1 MSSSKIS
8 DNYQII
14 KSIGQGAFGT
24 VYLTRSADGNYY
36 ASKVEQRKEHS
47 RVIDEYKIYRL
58 LNKRGFKASHGLP
71 NIYSLIQTP
80 KFNMMVMELLGPSLD
95 SLFNKSGKQF
105 SIETVLLLGINIITL
120 LERLHKAGFIHRD
133 IKPNNFL
140 VGYDINYDKLY
151 LTDFGLSK
159 PYIKDGKHIAYNTKR
174 SLIGTLRYASVNMHM
189 GIEPSRR
196 DDLESVGYMLIYFL
210 KGVLPWQGLKKKK
223 GDDQVELIG
232 NVKISTSLD
241 KLCDGL
247 HKNFKKYISIC
258 RNLKFD
264 ETPDYDTLRDC
275 LNEIAE
281 DLSITLK
288 YQWVKIQEKSS
299 RRHRN
304 NDDDDDDDDNDNDDN
319 DSSNKSNKSTDRSN
333 DDY

>member
-1 MSSSKIS
+1 MTGTNIAG

-14 KSIGQGAFGT
+14 KSIGKGAFGT
-24 VYLTRSADGNYY
+24 VYLTRTPDGNYY
-36 ASKVEQRKEHS
+36 ASKVEKRKDHS
-47 RVIDEYKIYRL
+47 RVIDEYKIYKL
-58 LNKRGFKASHGLP
+58 LNKRGFRSSHGLP
-71 NIYSLIQTP
+71 HIYSLIQTP

-95 SLFNKSGKQF
+95 TLFNKYNKCLSL
-105 SIETVLLLGINIITL
+105 ETVLLLGINIVTL

-140 VGYDINYDKLY
+140 IGYDSDCDKLY

-159 PYIKDGKHIAYNTKR
+159 LYIKDGKHIAYNTKR

-196 DDLESVGYMLIYFL
+196 DDLESAGYMLIYFL
-210 KGVLPWQGLKKKK
+210 KGSLPWQGLKRKK
-223 GDDQVELIG
+223 GEDQVELVG

-258 RNLKFD
+258 RNLKFE
-264 ETPDYDTLRDC
+264 ETPNYDLLRDC
-275 LNEIAE
+275 FNEIAE
-281 DLSITLK
+281 DFDITLR
-288 YQWVKIQEKSS
+288 YQWLKEKSMK
-299 RRHRN
+299 HN
-304 NDDDDDDDDNDNDDN
+304 NEI
-319 DSSNKSNKSTDRSN
+319 DSDSYTYSSDSF
-333 DDY
+333 